1 MASGCDHIEHVRTQI
16 PYAMYAGGFAVLI
29 GIIPVSFG
37 LSPWIAIMVST
48 IGMYLGVKWIGKKV

>member
-1 MASGCDHIEHVRTQI
+1 TQI

-48 IGMYLGVKWIGKKV
+48 IGMYLGIRWIGKKA